1 MHNLKDTDECFWLNC
16 YSHKQQ
22 ENKCMKEATVEKRAY
37 TEQETAEYIG
47 MSRSFLRQS
56 RMDGHRK
63 NRTVAPPFI
72 KIGRAVR
79 YLKEDLDN
87 WLDKQQKLERL
98 PVGGWLNE

>member
-1 MHNLKDTDECFWLNC
+1 MTH
-16 YSHKQQ
+16 
-22 ENKCMKEATVEKRAY
+22 ATVEKRAY

-56 RMDGHRK
+56 RMEGHRK

-79 YLKEDLDN
+79 YLKEDLDA
-87 WLDKQQKLERL
+87 WLDNQTKLDHL
-98 PVGGWLNE
+98 SQGGLVHG